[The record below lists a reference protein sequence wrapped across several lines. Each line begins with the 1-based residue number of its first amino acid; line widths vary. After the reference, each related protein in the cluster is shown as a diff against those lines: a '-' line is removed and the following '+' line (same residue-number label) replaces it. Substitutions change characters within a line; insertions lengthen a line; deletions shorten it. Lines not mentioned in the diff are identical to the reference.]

1 MLYKDGG
8 NYKFIMTKNGNKLL
22 WYNPDSE
29 TKIEHLM
36 ITSDAEAM
44 QTFERMEAIAYVES
58 LMSPHVSI
66 HI

>member
-1 MLYKDGG
+1 
-8 NYKFIMTKNGNKLL
+8 MTKNGNKLL

-29 TKIEHLM
+29 TKLEHLM
-36 ITSDAEAM
+36 ITSDSEAM

-66 HI
+66 NI